1 LNKKGKWSNPKAELE
16 PINTENHEG
25 TLCLNQNGTTMFFT
39 TCQSE
44 NKKELGCDI
53 SISQLKGKLW
63 GSLNKLEIKV
73 DSNTTLG
80 HPTISS
86 DEKYVIFSADMKGGY
101 GGKDYGWLL
110 KWLEVSGVSQQI

>member
-1 LNKKGKWSNPKAELE
+1 MVL
-16 PINTENHEG
+16 
-25 TLCLNQNGTTMFFT
+25 LCSLQLVK
-39 TCQSE
+39 SE

-86 DEKYVIFSADMKGGY
+86 DEKVCYFLCRYERRLWRKRFMDGY
-101 GGKDYGWLL
+101 
-110 KWLEVSGVSQQI
+110 